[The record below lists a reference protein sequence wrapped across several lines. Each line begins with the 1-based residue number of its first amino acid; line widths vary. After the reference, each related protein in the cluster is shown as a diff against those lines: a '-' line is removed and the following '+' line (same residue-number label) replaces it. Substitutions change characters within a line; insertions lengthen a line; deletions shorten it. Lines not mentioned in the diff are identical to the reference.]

1 LIDCLFCHKPV
12 VLAISR
18 HATFFRGYVPLRY
31 PSLRRGKNKKYYL
44 YYYHITKLYNQLV
57 MGQGYKMAVIFD
69 AKIGKS
75 DIAKMRDRFSNLP
88 NQVFCIPY
96 RLYEQEAAPFGTASC
111 C

>member
-1 LIDCLFCHKPV
+1 V

-31 PSLRRGKNKKYYL
+31 PSLQKGKKWKYYL
-44 YYYHITKLYNQLV
+44 CNYHLTKLYSQLV
-57 MGQGYKMAVIFD
+57 TEQRYKMAVLLE
-69 AKIGKS
+69 AEKCKS
-75 DIAKMRDRFSNLP
+75 DIVKMCDMFSNTT
-88 NQVFCIPY
+88 NQVFYIPY